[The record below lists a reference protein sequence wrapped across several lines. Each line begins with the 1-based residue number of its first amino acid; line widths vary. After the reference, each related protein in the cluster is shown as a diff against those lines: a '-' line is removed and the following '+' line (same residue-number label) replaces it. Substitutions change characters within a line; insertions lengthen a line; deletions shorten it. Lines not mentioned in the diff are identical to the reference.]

1 VIVFSNTT
9 PFIALS
15 SIQQLDLLP
24 ELFKEVY
31 IVDSV
36 IEECA
41 TGGKIIVP
49 DLTKLTW
56 VRIVKI
62 EPEISSI
69 PFLIQLDKGEQE
81 TIQVALREKADYVIM
96 DEKMGRNIAEYLGLA
111 VIGSLGILLKA
122 KQVGKITSFVSCVKA
137 MQAQGIYY
145 NTKLLEKLA
154 KQVGETF

>member
-24 ELFKEVY
+24 ELFKEIYV
-31 IVDSV
+31 VDSV
-36 IEECA
+36 VAECA

-49 DLTKLTW
+49 DLTQLTW
-56 VRIVKI
+56 VRIVEVK
-62 EPEISSI
+62 PEISKI
-69 PFLIQLDKGEQE
+69 PFLIQLDKGEKE
-81 TIQVALREKADYVIM
+81 TIQVALREKADYVII

-122 KQVGKITSFVSCVKA
+122 RQVGKISSFVSCVKA
-137 MQAQGIYY
+137 MQDQGIHY
-145 NTKLLEKLA
+145 NIKLLEKLA
-154 KQVGETF
+154 KQVDETL